1 MVYTATQ
8 TEKRAISVPTL
19 SRLPIYFYFLKSVA
33 EQGREYISCSRIA
46 ENLELTS
53 IQVRK
58 DFESIGASG
67 KPKIGYEVK
76 ILIKLI
82 AVTLGYDNVN
92 EAFLVGA
99 GNLGK
104 ALLGYSIFDEY
115 GLKIIAAFDTNPEI
129 IGQEISG
136 KPVFA
141 IEKLKDLVPRM
152 GIKIGIIT
160 VPSDKTQEIADM
172 MVAAGIKA
180 IWNFAPIYIKT
191 PEDIIIQNVNM
202 ASSLAV
208 LSNKLL
214 KKEQEI

>member
-1 MVYTATQ
+1 MQSNINEIV
-8 TEKRAISVPTL
+8 KKPISVPTL
-19 SRLPIYFYFLKSVA
+19 SRLPVYYYFLKSIT
-33 EQGREYISCSRIA
+33 EQGREYISCSKIS
-46 ENLELTS
+46 EGLGLTS

-58 DFESIGASG
+58 DFESIGANG
-67 KPKIGYEVK
+67 RPKIGYEVK
-76 ILIKLI
+76 VLTKLI
-82 AVTLGYDNVN
+82 AVTLGYDNVS

-104 ALLGYSIFDEY
+104 ALLGYRVFDDY

-129 IGQEISG
+129 IGQNISG
-136 KPVFA
+136 KPVFH
-141 IEKLKDLVPRM
+141 IDKLKELVPRM

-160 VPSDKTQEIADM
+160 VPSDKTQEIADL

-180 IWNFAPIYIKT
+180 IWNFAPIFIKT
-191 PEDIIIQNVNM
+191 PEDIILQNVNM

-214 KKEQEI
+214 KKEQE

>member
-1 MVYTATQ
+1 MQSEINKTV
-8 TEKRAISVPTL
+8 KKPISVPTL
-19 SRLPIYFYFLKSVA
+19 SRLPVYYYFLKSIA
-33 EQGREYISCSRIA
+33 EQGREYISCSKISA
-46 ENLELTS
+46 GLGLTS

-58 DFESIGASG
+58 DFESIGANG

-76 ILIKLI
+76 VLIKII
-82 AVTLGYDNVN
+82 AVTLGYDNIS

-104 ALLGYSIFDEY
+104 ALLGYSIFDDY

-129 IGQEISG
+129 IGQNISG
-136 KPVFA
+136 KPVFH
-141 IEKLKDLVPRM
+141 IDRLKDLVPRM

-160 VPSDKTQEIADM
+160 VPSDKTQEIADL
-172 MVAAGIKA
+172 MVASGIKA
-180 IWNFAPIYIKT
+180 IWNFAPIFIKT

-214 KKEQEI
+214 KKEKE